1 MNSAHRL
8 SFGRLHPKASQLLF
22 MCLTIALLT
31 GCAAFKQ
38 PSEQEKQTVHELT
51 SNMRTWALGRG
62 LIDLPANWTG
72 GGDVKLYYGLGAD
85 HSSVEVLILGERV
98 TQERFDAALNERSR
112 RISAVKNY
120 KNSDVPMLVSAKF
133 VSPRETLLQYYKQAT
148 RRQTFVHESHLL
160 IDDVYVMLRAQ
171 SYEGDTDSVEAQ
183 LLKLS
188 KEIFKV
194 TPETAGAG
202 FALGPVVIRSH
213 HDHEIASFYFRPPA
227 SDVSLNVYYNALSPD
242 DGERLHVRTQKDGKI
257 FLAGDYE
264 QLRMGQITL
273 AGMQAEESLIGFSDD
288 THRQILFVSENYR
301 DNPSRAR
308 PGMSIRLSAGGM
320 KGEPVDPNEPEDLV
334 RWTLPQ
340 FANKGY
346 ELPLWQQPA
355 SPEPVNPSLTDYEA
369 MAVWDAILKSVR
381 IRYGAVAPRPDPEA
395 NSRGPSVKEAVE
407 SKRILH
413 EFIASVENASHA
425 PGRGS
430 AGATGKRS
438 PCVSNEL

>member
-1 MNSAHRL
+1 MRRL
-8 SFGRLHPKASQLLF
+8 TVFFTCLL
-22 MCLTIALLT
+22 LGSLT
-31 GCAAFKQ
+31 GCTTFRQ

-85 HSSVEVLILGERV
+85 HASVEVRVLGEGVSQQRFSAAL
-98 TQERFDAALNERSR
+98 QERASR
-112 RISAVKNY
+112 IAAVKNY
-120 KNSDVPMLVSAKF
+120 EMDDVSMLVSAKAQTPQS
-133 VSPRETLLQYYKQAT
+133 VMLQYYRRPT
-148 RRQTFVHESHLL
+148 PRQTFVHELHLL
-160 IDDVYVMLRAQ
+160 VDDVYVMLRA
-171 SYEGDTDSVEAQ
+171 DSFKGNTAPVEDR

-213 HDHEIASFYFRPPA
+213 HDQEIASFDFSPPA
-227 SDVSLNVYYNALSPD
+227 SDVSLSIYINALSPD
-242 DGERLHVRTQKDGKI
+242 DEERLHVRTPKDGQI

-264 QLRMGQITL
+264 NLRARNITL

-301 DNPSRAR
+301 DNPSLAR

-381 IRYGAVAPRPDPEA
+381 IRYGSVAPKPDPWA
-395 NSRGPSVKEAVE
+395 NIRGPSAEEAAE
-407 SKRILH
+407 SKRILD
-413 EFIASVENASHA
+413 EFIASLE
-425 PGRGS
+425 
-430 AGATGKRS
+430 KRK
-438 PCVSNEL
+438 P

>member
-1 MNSAHRL
+1 MRRL
-8 SFGRLHPKASQLLF
+8 TVFFTCLL
-22 MCLTIALLT
+22 LGSLA
-31 GCAAFKQ
+31 GCTTFRQ

-171 SYEGDTDSVEAQ
+171 SYEGDTDPVEAQ

-381 IRYGAVAPRPDPEA
+381 IRYGSVAPRPDPEA
-395 NSRGPSVKEAVE
+395 NIRGPVSRRLPKA
-407 SKRILH
+407 
-413 EFIASVENASHA
+413 NAS
-425 PGRGS
+425 S
-430 AGATGKRS
+430 MNSS
-438 PCVSNEL
+438 PALKTQAMPLGVVQREQQGCVHRV

>member
-1 MNSAHRL
+1 MRRL
-8 SFGRLHPKASQLLF
+8 TAFFTGLL
-22 MCLTIALLT
+22 LGAVA
-31 GCAAFKQ
+31 GCTAFKQ
-38 PSEQEKQTVHELT
+38 PTEQEKQTVHELT

-62 LIDLPANWTG
+62 LIDLPANWSG

-85 HSSVEVLILGERV
+85 HSSVEVLILGEGV
-98 TQERFDAALNERSR
+98 TQERFDAALQERAR

-120 KNSDVPMLVSAKF
+120 KNSDMSMLVSAKMA
-133 VSPRETLLQYYKQAT
+133 SPREKLLQYYKQAT

-171 SYEGDTDSVEAQ
+171 SYDGDTDPVQAQ

-194 TPETAGAG
+194 TPENAGAG
-202 FALGPVVIRSH
+202 FALGPIVIRSH
-213 HDHEIASFYFRPPA
+213 HDQEIASFEFSPPA
-227 SDVSLNVYYNALSPD
+227 SDVSLSIYINALSPD
-242 DGERLHVRTQKDGKI
+242 DEERLHVRTPKDGQI

-264 QLRMGQITL
+264 NLRTGKIML

-301 DNPSRAR
+301 DNPSLAR

-320 KGEPVDPNEPEDLV
+320 KGEPDDPDEPEDLV

-346 ELPLWQQPA
+346 DLPLWQQPA
-355 SPEPVNPSLTDYEA
+355 SPDPVNPSLTDYEA

-381 IRYGAVAPRPDPEA
+381 IRYGSVAPKPDPWA
-395 NSRGPSVKEAVE
+395 NDRGPTAEEAAE
-407 SKRILH
+407 NKRILD
-413 EFIASVENASHA
+413 EFIASFEKRKPF
-425 PGRGS
+425 PGD
-430 AGATGKRS
+430 KDQ
-438 PCVSNEL
+438 

>member
-1 MNSAHRL
+1 M
-8 SFGRLHPKASQLLF
+8 
-22 MCLTIALLT
+22 
-31 GCAAFKQ
+31 
-38 PSEQEKQTVHELT
+38 
-51 SNMRTWALGRG
+51 
-62 LIDLPANWTG
+62 D
-72 GGDVKLYYGLGAD
+72 DV
-85 HSSVEVLILGERV
+85 S
-98 TQERFDAALNERSR
+98 
-112 RISAVKNY
+112 
-120 KNSDVPMLVSAKF
+120 MLVSAKAQTPQS
-133 VSPRETLLQYYKQAT
+133 VMLQYYRRPT
-148 RRQTFVHESHLL
+148 PRQTFVHELHLL
-160 IDDVYVMLRAQ
+160 VDDVYVMLRA
-171 SYEGDTDSVEAQ
+171 DSFKGNTAPVEDR

-242 DGERLHVRTQKDGKI
+242 DGERLHARTQKDGKI

-264 QLRMGQITL
+264 QLRIGKITL

-301 DNPSRAR
+301 DNPSLSR
-308 PGMSIRLSAGGM
+308 PAMSIRLSAGG
-320 KGEPVDPNEPEDLV
+320 KKRTAIDPDKPRDLV

-346 ELPLWQQPA
+346 ELPLWQRPA

-381 IRYGAVAPRPDPEA
+381 IRYGSVVPKPDLWA
-395 NSRGPSVKEAVE
+395 NIRGPSAEEAAE
-407 SKRILH
+407 SKRILD
-413 EFIASVENASHA
+413 EFIASLEKRRSL
-425 PGRGS
+425 PGDS
-430 AGATGKRS
+430 DQ
-438 PCVSNEL
+438 

>member
-1 MNSAHRL
+1 MRRL
-8 SFGRLHPKASQLLF
+8 TVFFTCLL
-22 MCLTIALLT
+22 LGSVA
-31 GCAAFKQ
+31 GCTTFKQ

-62 LIDLPANWTG
+62 LIDLPSSWTG

-85 HSSVEVLILGERV
+85 HASVEVRVLGEGVSQQRFSAAL
-98 TQERFDAALNERSR
+98 QERASR
-112 RISAVKNY
+112 IAAVKNY
-120 KNSDVPMLVSAKF
+120 EMNDVSMLVSAKAQTPQS
-133 VSPRETLLQYYKQAT
+133 VMLQYYRRPT
-148 RRQTFVHESHLL
+148 PRQTFVHELHLL
-160 IDDVYVMLRAQ
+160 VDDVYVMLRA
-171 SYEGDTDSVEAQ
+171 DSFKGNTAPVEDR

-202 FALGPVVIRSH
+202 FALDSIVIRSH
-213 HDHEIASFYFRPPA
+213 HDQEIASFDFSPPA
-227 SDVSLNVYYNALSPD
+227 SDVSLSIYINALSPD
-242 DGERLHVRTQKDGKI
+242 DEERLHVRTPKDGQI

-264 QLRMGQITL
+264 NLRTREITL

-301 DNPSRAR
+301 DNPSLAR

-346 ELPLWQQPA
+346 ERPLWQQPA

-381 IRYGAVAPRPDPEA
+381 IRYGSVVPKPDPWA
-395 NSRGPSVKEAVE
+395 NIRGPSADEVAEN
-407 SKRILH
+407 KRILD
-413 EFIASVENASHA
+413 EFIASFE
-425 PGRGS
+425 
-430 AGATGKRS
+430 KRK
-438 PCVSNEL
+438 P

>member
-1 MNSAHRL
+1 MRRL
-8 SFGRLHPKASQLLF
+8 TVFFTCLL
-22 MCLTIALLT
+22 LGSVA
-31 GCAAFKQ
+31 GCTTFKQ

-120 KNSDVPMLVSAKF
+120 KNSDVSMLVSAKF

-171 SYEGDTDSVEAQ
+171 SYEGDTDPVEAQ

-213 HDHEIASFYFRPPA
+213 HDQEIASFDFSPPA
-227 SDVSLNVYYNALSPD
+227 SDVSLSIYINALSPD
-242 DGERLHVRTQKDGKI
+242 DEERLHVRTPKDGQI
-257 FLAGDYE
+257 FLAGDFE
-264 QLRMGQITL
+264 NLRARKITL

-301 DNPSRAR
+301 DNPSLAR

-381 IRYGAVAPRPDPEA
+381 IRYGSVAPKPDPWA
-395 NSRGPSVKEAVE
+395 NIRGPSAEEAAE
-407 SKRILH
+407 SKRILD
-413 EFIASVENASHA
+413 EFIASLE
-425 PGRGS
+425 
-430 AGATGKRS
+430 KRK
-438 PCVSNEL
+438 P

>member
-1 MNSAHRL
+1 MRRL
-8 SFGRLHPKASQLLF
+8 TVFFTCLL
-22 MCLTIALLT
+22 LGSVA
-31 GCAAFKQ
+31 GCTTFKQ

-85 HSSVEVLILGERV
+85 HSSIEVLILGERV

-120 KNSDVPMLVSAKF
+120 KNSDVSMLVSAKF

-171 SYEGDTDSVEAQ
+171 SYEGDTDPVEAQ

-242 DGERLHVRTQKDGKI
+242 DGERLHARTQKDGKI

-264 QLRMGQITL
+264 QLRIGKITL

-301 DNPSRAR
+301 DNPSLSR
-308 PGMSIRLSAGGM
+308 PAMSIRLSAGG
-320 KGEPVDPNEPEDLV
+320 KKRTAIDPDKPRDLV

-346 ELPLWQQPA
+346 ERPLWQRPA

-381 IRYGAVAPRPDPEA
+381 IRYGSVAPKPDPWA
-395 NSRGPSVKEAVE
+395 NIRGPSAEEAAE
-407 SKRILH
+407 SKRILD
-413 EFIASVENASHA
+413 EFIASLEKRRSL
-425 PGRGS
+425 PGDS
-430 AGATGKRS
+430 DQ
-438 PCVSNEL
+438 

>member
-1 MNSAHRL
+1 MRRL
-8 SFGRLHPKASQLLF
+8 TVFFTCLL
-22 MCLTIALLT
+22 LGSLA
-31 GCAAFKQ
+31 GCTTSRQ

-62 LIDLPANWTG
+62 LIDLPSSWTG

-120 KNSDVPMLVSAKF
+120 KNSDVSMLVSAKF

-242 DGERLHVRTQKDGKI
+242 DGESLHVRTQKDGKI

-264 QLRMGQITL
+264 QLRIGKITL

-301 DNPSRAR
+301 DNPSLSR
-308 PGMSIRLSAGGM
+308 PAMSIRLSAGG
-320 KGEPVDPNEPEDLV
+320 KKRTAIDPDKPRDLV

-381 IRYGAVAPRPDPEA
+381 IRYGSVVPKPDPWA
-395 NSRGPSVKEAVE
+395 NIRGPSAEEVAE
-407 SKRILH
+407 SKRILD
-413 EFIASVENASHA
+413 EFIASLEKRRSL
-425 PGRGS
+425 PGDS
-430 AGATGKRS
+430 DQ
-438 PCVSNEL
+438 

>member
-22 MCLTIALLT
+22 MCLTLALLT

-62 LIDLPANWTG
+62 LIDLPASWTG

-171 SYEGDTDSVEAQ
+171 SYEGDTDPVEAQ

-301 DNPSRAR
+301 DNPSLSR
-308 PGMSIRLSAGGM
+308 PAVSIRLSAGG
-320 KGEPVDPNEPEDLV
+320 KKRTAIDPDKPRDLV

-355 SPEPVNPSLTDYEA
+355 SPDPVNPSLTDYEA

-381 IRYGAVAPRPDPEA
+381 IRYGSVVPKPDPWA
-395 NSRGPSVKEAVE
+395 NIRGPSAEEAAE
-407 SKRILH
+407 SKRILD
-413 EFIASVENASHA
+413 EFIASLEKRRSL
-425 PGRGS
+425 PGDS
-430 AGATGKRS
+430 DQ
-438 PCVSNEL
+438 